1 MTITRFAPSPTG
13 YIHVGNLRT
22 ALMNYLIARKNGGEF
37 ILRIDDTDPVR
48 SKEEYVDGLKEDLT
62 WLGLHWDRV
71 ERQSER
77 LDKYHAAADE
87 LRKIGRFYEAW
98 ETPTELDLKRKKQLN
113 MGKPPVYDRAA
124 LNLSEAEKAK
134 LRDERGPGVWRFKLD
149 QERIEWKDGIL
160 GDISIDAASV
170 SDPVLIRGDG
180 QILYTLASVVDD
192 TEMGVTNVVRGSDHV
207 TNTATQIQ
215 IMQALGGTVP
225 TFAHHSLLTG
235 PQGEALSKRL
245 GVLALRARGHNEY
258 DGGENDFVQQV
269 AGIYGELP
277 VTTTWRSRLTLS
289 EARDELDTMDNF
301 GGSVIDTRTQ
311 TARWQNNIQLG
322 AHEVI
327 AGAEISEDRV
337 SSTNEFEVTSRDN
350 TAVFTQALL
359 DFSPFAIQASLRYDD
374 NEAYGDEVTGSLALG
389 YELDNYH
396 TLRASIGTAFKAPS
410 FNDLYWPNSGNPDLN
425 PEKSETVEVGVRGQ
439 YSYSQW
445 FWDVAVFQNDYDD
458 LIAWAPTPSGLWAP
472 QNVNNARIRGAELSS
487 GVEVN
492 DWVLQAA
499 YTYLDPEDQETGNRL
514 ARRASQSV
522 RLDADRELGDWS
534 LGGSLVA
541 QVYRYDNA
549 SNTQRLGG
557 YGLVNLRAGWQ
568 FAPLWTARVTVEN
581 AFDKEYETSRD
592 YINAGRAG
600 FLSVHFGQ

>member
-124 LNLSEAEKAK
+124 LNLSDAEKAK

-245 GVLALRARGHNEY
+245 GVLALRDLRERGVHPFALLSTMARLGSSDPIELRTDMESLI
-258 DGGENDFVQQV
+258 DGFDIERFGSAPTKFDVEDLFPMTGRYLQTLPLEAVAEDIAALGVPEDKAALFWQVTREN
-269 AGIYGELP
+269 I
-277 VTTTWRSRLTLS
+277 TTLHDLKGWWQMFS
-289 EARDELDTMDNF
+289 E
-301 GGSVIDTRTQ
+301 
-311 TARWQNNIQLG
+311 G
-322 AHEVI
+322 AEPVI
-327 AGAEISEDRV
+327 AEEDKAFVAE
-337 SSTNEFEVTSRDN
+337 
-350 TAVFTQALL
+350 ALALL
-359 DFSPFAIQASLRYDD
+359 PEGEFDESTWGTWTAAVKEQTGRKGKGLFMPLR
-374 NEAYGDEVTGSLALG
+374 LALTG
-389 YELDNYH
+389 KPH
-396 TLRASIGTAFKAPS
+396 G
-410 FNDLYWPNSGNPDLN
+410 PDKGAVLQLLQVV
-425 PEKSETVEVGVRGQ
+425 KVRG
-439 YSYSQW
+439 
-445 FWDVAVFQNDYDD
+445 
-458 LIAWAPTPSGLWAP
+458 
-472 QNVNNARIRGAELSS
+472 
-487 GVEVN
+487 
-492 DWVLQAA
+492 
-499 YTYLDPEDQETGNRL
+499 
-514 ARRASQSV
+514 
-522 RLDADRELGDWS
+522 
-534 LGGSLVA
+534 
-541 QVYRYDNA
+541 
-549 SNTQRLGG
+549 
-557 YGLVNLRAGWQ
+557 
-568 FAPLWTARVTVEN
+568 
-581 AFDKEYETSRD
+581 
-592 YINAGRAG
+592 
-600 FLSVHFGQ
+600 